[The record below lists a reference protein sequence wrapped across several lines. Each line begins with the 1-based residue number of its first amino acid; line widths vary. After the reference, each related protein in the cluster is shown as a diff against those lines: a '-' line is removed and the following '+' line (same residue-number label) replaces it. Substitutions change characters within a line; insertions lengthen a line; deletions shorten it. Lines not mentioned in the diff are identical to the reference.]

1 MWQHAVTLATN
12 IYRGLVMETG
22 IRGLMMNSYYR
33 SVLVSTAAKRGVPI
47 LLLAVVAFSSVMA
60 RAGDSPIAEDASVYF
75 IWPKD
80 GAVMKSGKF
89 RLLFGLR
96 NCGVAPAGIEIN
108 NTGHHHLIINA
119 ELPPFDEEIPAD
131 RNHIHFGKGQTE
143 TVVDLPS
150 GTHTLQLLFADHYHV
165 PHKMPVFSDKIT
177 VTVP

>member
-1 MWQHAVTLATN
+1 
-12 IYRGLVMETG
+12 
-22 IRGLMMNSYYR
+22 MMKLNW
-33 SVLVSTAAKRGVPI
+33 VSTARPAFSGTR
-47 LLLAVVAFSSVMA
+47 LFVVALCAVAASLSLSGGIA
-60 RAGDSPIAEDASVYF
+60 RAGDSPIADDASVYF

-96 NCGVAPAGIEIN
+96 NCGIAPAGVEID

-131 RNHIHFGKGQTE
+131 RNYVHFGKGQTE
-143 TVVDLPS
+143 TIVDLPS
-150 GTHTLQLLFADHYHV
+150 GTHTLQLLFADHNHI
-165 PHKMPVFSDKIT
+165 PHQTAVFSEKIT